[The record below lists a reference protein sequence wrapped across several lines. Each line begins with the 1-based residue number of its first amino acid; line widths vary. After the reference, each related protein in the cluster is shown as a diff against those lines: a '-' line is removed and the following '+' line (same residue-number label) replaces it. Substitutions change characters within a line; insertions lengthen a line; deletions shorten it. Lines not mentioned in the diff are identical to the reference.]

1 MTDDMVS
8 KIIAPLLDRGVMGAI
23 LLFIGWMVYR
33 YVPVF
38 VTAHKEFLDKT
49 SCTLDKLREDA
60 ADHGKVGLETR
71 DIVRQVQTAVTT
83 IPCQHRPERDCG

>member
-23 LLFIGWMVYR
+23 LLFIGWMVYK

-38 VTAHKEFLDKT
+38 VTAHKDFLDKT
-49 SCTLDKLREDA
+49 SCALDKLSEKA
-60 ADHGKVGLETR
+60 ADHSNVCLETR
-71 DIVRQVQTAVTT
+71 DIVRQVHTAVSVL
-83 IPCQHRPERDCG
+83 PCQHRPDRDCG